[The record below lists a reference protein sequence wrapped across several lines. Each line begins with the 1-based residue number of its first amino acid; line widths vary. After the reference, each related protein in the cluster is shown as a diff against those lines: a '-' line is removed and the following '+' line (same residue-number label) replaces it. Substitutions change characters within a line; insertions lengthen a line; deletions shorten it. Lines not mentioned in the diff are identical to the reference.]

1 MMSANTCA
9 ASYVACPPVGVIFTC
24 ALFCL
29 ASLITWRLC
38 WRTLLCVSDGRL
50 PRSLIVAV
58 SHCQP
63 FCASPLANLWSNLAR
78 WRAWLSHATQRSKR
92 AFASRRTSASPRCG
106 RAIDGVEFTCC
117 ASAHSPESYERWCA
131 PASAAAA
138 GCRARSRRLRPPSA
152 AVHRGAASGRCPP
165 EAAVAHRRYARRRR
179 TALPAPQTHAVR
191 AVPWRA
197 PDPASP
203 PPAPG
208 RCVSAEEDTARPVGA
223 ACSIGRPSALV
234 RTLSAAAISAAVATT
249 ARGVLCGQ
257 HLLELLQRLLA
268 ADVRIGLHALRELRQ
283 VIHAGA
289 GIAIHGESGRPQDAH
304 GLWSLRT
311 RRVEAVQVLVHL
323 IGPLLQGPRH
333 RGRLRRG
340 RWCHHGGRQRI
351 AAECRGVP
359 HGERVQ
365 RGGVPRRSQIAGAAR
380 QQGAELLAEDAAEQ
394 VPPAAAATHRR
405 ADQLGEGWEA

>member
-1 MMSANTCA
+1 MISANTCA

-29 ASLITWRLC
+29 ASLITCRLC
-38 WRTLLCVSDGRL
+38 WRTLLYVSDGRL

-165 EAAVAHRRYARRRR
+165 EAAVAHRRYAAVHWRGR
-179 TALPAPQTHAVR
+179 TAPPAPRMHAVR

-197 PDPASP
+197 PDPASLL
-203 PPAPG
+203 PAHG
-208 RCVSAEEDTARPVGA
+208 RCALVEGDTARPGD
-223 ACSIGRPSALV
+223 ACSIGRPSADV

-249 ARGVLCGQ
+249 ARGVLCGE
-257 HLLELLQRLLA
+257 HLLELRQRLLS
-268 ADVRIGLHALRELRQ
+268 ADAGVRLHALRELRQ
-283 VIHAGA
+283 VIHGRPR
-289 GIAIHGESGRPQDAH
+289 IAELREAGRPQDAH
-304 GLWSLRT
+304 GLLPLRGGG
-311 RRVEAVQVLVHL
+311 VEAVQVLVHL
-323 IGPLLQGPRH
+323 VGPLLQGARH
-333 RGRLRRG
+333 
-340 RWCHHGGRQRI
+340 
-351 AAECRGVP
+351 
-359 HGERVQ
+359 
-365 RGGVPRRSQIAGAAR
+365 
-380 QQGAELLAEDAAEQ
+380 
-394 VPPAAAATHRR
+394 
-405 ADQLGEGWEA
+405 